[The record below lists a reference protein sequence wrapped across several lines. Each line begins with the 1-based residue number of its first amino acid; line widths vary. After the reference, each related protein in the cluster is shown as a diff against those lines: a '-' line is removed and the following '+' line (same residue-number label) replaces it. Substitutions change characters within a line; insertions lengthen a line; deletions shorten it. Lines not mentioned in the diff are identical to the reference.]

1 MITIKEIGKKRDIP
15 VEILYKR
22 LKRYNIESK
31 KKVGNTHYYNNK
43 VEVLIGHTPTRF
55 FPTEIKKLKI
65 IQYHLMFPNQT
76 KKTTADELGIS
87 YEYFIK
93 VLKDWEK
100 NDRCI
105 TIKSRL

>member
-1 MITIKEIGKKRDIP
+1 MITIKEISKKRDIP

-65 IQYHLMFPNQT
+65 IQYHLMFSKQP
-76 KKTTADELGIS
+76 KKSTADELGIS

-93 VLKDWEK
+93 VLKDWEN
-100 NDRCI
+100 NDNCI

>member
-1 MITIKEIGKKRDIP
+1 
-15 VEILYKR
+15 
-22 LKRYNIESK
+22 
-31 KKVGNTHYYNNK
+31 
-43 VEVLIGHTPTRF
+43 
-55 FPTEIKKLKI
+55 
-65 IQYHLMFPNQT
+65 MFPNQT

-100 NDRCI
+100 NDNCI